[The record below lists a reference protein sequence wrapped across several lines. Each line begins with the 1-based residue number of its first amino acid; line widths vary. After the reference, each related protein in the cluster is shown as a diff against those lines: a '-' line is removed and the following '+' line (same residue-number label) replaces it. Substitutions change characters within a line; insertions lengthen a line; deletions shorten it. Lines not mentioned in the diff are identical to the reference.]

1 MIAFISF
8 KYNFFGSTLIIVD
21 KMREKET
28 HARKTRTQGTLNE
41 VNSFETKVIKKK
53 IMVSNLVLLN
63 R

>member
-1 MIAFISF
+1 MFAFISF

-28 HARKTRTQGTLNE
+28 HALKTRTQGTLNE

-53 IMVSNLVLLN
+53 KLWF
-63 R
+63 